1 MTENLHGTRVSYEI
15 QGEGTSRVILLH
27 GWGCDQNMMQ
37 PVADALKDEHQ
48 VLLVDFPGHGKSGRP
63 PEPWGVPEYAECLE
77 ELLDR
82 TGFTPC
88 SVIAH
93 SFGCR
98 VAAWAASEWPELFTR
113 RIMDHFGLSP
123 YFAHICA
130 APMDES
136 DGGKKENVIAAAL
149 RLASDPAGAV
159 MVGDRSY
166 DIIGAHKNAIPAIGV
181 LYGYGSREE
190 LEKAGA
196 DRTADSVASLGELL
210 HDTI

>member
-1 MTENLHGTRVSYEI
+1 
-15 QGEGTSRVILLH
+15 
-27 GWGCDQNMMQ
+27 
-37 PVADALKDEHQ
+37 
-48 VLLVDFPGHGKSGRP
+48 
-63 PEPWGVPEYAECLE
+63 
-77 ELLDR
+77 
-82 TGFTPC
+82 
-88 SVIAH
+88 
-93 SFGCR
+93 
-98 VAAWAASEWPELFTR
+98 
-113 RIMDHFGLSP
+113 
-123 YFAHICA
+123 
-130 APMDES
+130 MDES